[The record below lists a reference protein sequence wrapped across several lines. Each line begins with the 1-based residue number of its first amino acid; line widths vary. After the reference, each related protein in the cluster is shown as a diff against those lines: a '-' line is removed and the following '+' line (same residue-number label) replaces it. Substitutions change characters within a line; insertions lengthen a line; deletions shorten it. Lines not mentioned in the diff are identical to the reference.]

1 MNKKDIKTAIQD
13 MFTNRINTID
23 EDITFFIEENRF
35 QAEDA
40 KYIYAQ
46 ANRIKERLFA
56 IISNLRLETNT
67 LSNAKSNNREMK
79 NSLESIKAIVD
90 NTLRKG

>member
-23 EDITFFIEENRF
+23 EDITFFMEENHF

-40 KYIYAQ
+40 KYTYAQ
-46 ANRIKERLFA
+46 VKRIKERLHA
-56 IISNLRLETNT
+56 IISNLRLETNA